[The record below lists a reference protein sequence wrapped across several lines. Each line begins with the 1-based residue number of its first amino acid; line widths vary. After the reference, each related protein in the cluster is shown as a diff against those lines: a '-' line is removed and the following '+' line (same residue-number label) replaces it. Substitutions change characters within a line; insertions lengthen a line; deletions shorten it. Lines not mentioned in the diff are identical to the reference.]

1 MTLDSSFKKIGNH
14 AQSNKKQVVEHDTL
28 LQEYKAK
35 TARTSVDDISDGVL
49 EQFKRSQFKDGP
61 FKLDYSTII
70 GNSNNEVYE
79 DNREIEGESATAS
92 QSAKDIYS

>member
-1 MTLDSSFKKIGNH
+1 M
-14 AQSNKKQVVEHDTL
+14 QSNKKQVVERDTL

-35 TARTSVDDISDGVL
+35 TARTSIDDISDGVL
-49 EQFKRSQFKDGP
+49 KQFKKLQFKDGP